1 MSNEKRPTAYRKE
14 YGGSY
19 VVGNRSTFTQN
30 KTGILKRQILNLSCK
45 TIDHASKKMGESG

>member
-19 VVGNRSTFTQN
+19 VVGNRFTFTQS
-30 KTGILKRQILNLSCK
+30 KTRILKGRYLTFNTRL
-45 TIDHASKKMGESG
+45 